1 MLCISLSILILL
13 PIKTGCFFQEYFNAV
28 IGLKSLIQAQEDEN
42 GETFQRMSHLANTL
56 NIILVAGKYRTI
68 TQYDKTNHKA
78 LK

>member
-1 MLCISLSILILL
+1 M
-13 PIKTGCFFQEYFNAV
+13 